1 MSEALMI
8 ALIPSILSLVGV
20 ILTVRAGNIKIMNEI
35 KTQQAVQDE
44 KAGVVPGAVIRDAR
58 VAQSGEYVF
67 RGGSGCVSGGPAQ
80 GFEQFKD
87 IGHERMDLLTG

>member
-8 ALIPSILSLVGV
+8 ALIPSVLSLVGV

-44 KAGVVPGAVIRDAR
+44 KIAELTREVQKHNEFAVRVPVLEERIRQMA
-58 VAQSGEYVF
+58 SN
-67 RGGSGCVSGGPAQ
+67 
-80 GFEQFKD
+80 K
-87 IGHERMDLLTG
+87 TT

>member
-1 MSEALMI
+1 MSETLMI

-44 KAGVVPGAVIRDAR
+44 KIAELTREVRKHNEFAVRVPVLEERIRQMAGN
-58 VAQSGEYVF
+58 
-67 RGGSGCVSGGPAQ
+67 
-80 GFEQFKD
+80 K
-87 IGHERMDLLTG
+87 TT